1 MVEGPHG
8 GRSLEWWE
16 LDSGN
21 YPNITLIHV
30 SEFLRFTQKHDLQE
44 NLPLSA
50 MLFPLH
56 SHVFSPHGFLAM
68 VGFIDCWGISATV
81 MFLTIYII
89 MYITMCVCFVPMIC
103 YASVI
108 ESTSVKLRISSPMEY
123 HGSPFCLPQNRW
135 LSFKFMQVHTSQIY
149 TSQAMIDFD
158 GFFWMS
164 LTMTSL
170 RRQVTVG
177 TALTL
182 GLGFFALQQLSG
194 RDDGDGGIPRWFIR
208 ETPIKIDDLGEPPSL
223 GNLKA

>member
-1 MVEGPHG
+1 MC
-8 GRSLEWWE
+8 L
-16 LDSGN
+16 
-21 YPNITLIHV
+21 
-30 SEFLRFTQKHDLQE
+30 
-44 NLPLSA
+44 
-50 MLFPLH
+50 
-56 SHVFSPHGFLAM
+56 
-68 VGFIDCWGISATV
+68 
-81 MFLTIYII
+81 
-89 MYITMCVCFVPMIC
+89 CVCFYPVIC

>member
-1 MVEGPHG
+1 MVEGPHS

-21 YPNITLIHV
+21 YANITLIHV

-56 SHVFSPHGFLAM
+56 SHVFFTAWIYGHGWVYWLLRDICNCY
-68 VGFIDCWGISATV
+68 V
-81 MFLTIYII
+81 FLTIYIYYYVI
-89 MYITMCVCFVPMIC
+89 MCVCFVPMIC

-149 TSQAMIDFD
+149 TSQAMIGDFSGWIWPWPHCDVRSLSSQLWHWVKVSSLSSSSLD
-158 GFFWMS
+158 GM
-164 LTMTSL
+164 M
-170 RRQVTVG
+170 VMVG
-177 TALTL
+177 
-182 GLGFFALQQLSG
+182 SH
-194 RDDGDGGIPRWFIR
+194 DG
-208 ETPIKIDDLGEPPSL
+208 S
-223 GNLKA
+223 